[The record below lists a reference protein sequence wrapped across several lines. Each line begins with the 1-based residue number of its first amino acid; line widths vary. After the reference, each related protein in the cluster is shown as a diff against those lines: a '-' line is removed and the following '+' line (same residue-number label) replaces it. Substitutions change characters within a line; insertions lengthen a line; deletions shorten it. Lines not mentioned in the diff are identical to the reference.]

1 MMDLE
6 GKLITLI
13 DAQGKLIELL
23 NAQLENQP
31 RKDSERFFVGDS
43 DMVGAG
49 TALTVTFSV
58 SRQWVTRLVKAYCD
72 VRDGFNYT
80 WTIDGRPIDVNLAE
94 FYHGRHITGES
105 IILRIENPTAVDEFV
120 GYYLYGWGDR
130 VD

>member
-49 TALTVTFSV
+49 TALTVTFNV
-58 SRQWVTRLVKAYCD
+58 SRQWATRLVKAYCD
-72 VRDGFNYT
+72 VIDGFNYF
-80 WTIDGRPIDVNLAE
+80 WIIDGRQIDLNQAE
-94 FYHGRHITGES
+94 YYQGRHITAET
-105 IILRIENPTAVDEFV
+105 IVLRVENPTAADEFV
-120 GYYLYGWGDR
+120 AYCLYGWGDR
-130 VD
+130 VG